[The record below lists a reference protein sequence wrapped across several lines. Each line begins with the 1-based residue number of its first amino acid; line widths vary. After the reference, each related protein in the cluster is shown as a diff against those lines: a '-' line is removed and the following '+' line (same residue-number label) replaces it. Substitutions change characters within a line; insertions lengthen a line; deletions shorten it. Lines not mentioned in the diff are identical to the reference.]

1 MWVARFALIAVSETM
16 LLERS
21 SYIIKVAFRV
31 VFVLSIDCITVP
43 HNVKVAQWIIS
54 CFFLVK

>member
-21 SYIIKVAFRV
+21 SYIIKLAFRV

-43 HNVKVAQWIIS
+43 HNVKVAQ
-54 CFFLVK
+54 